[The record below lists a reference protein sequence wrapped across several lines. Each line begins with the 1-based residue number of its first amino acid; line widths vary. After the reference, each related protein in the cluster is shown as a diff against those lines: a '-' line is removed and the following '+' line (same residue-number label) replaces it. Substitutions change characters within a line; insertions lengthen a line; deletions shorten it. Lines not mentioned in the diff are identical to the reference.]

1 MRLIRGRFLVRHW
14 LKSPWRLY
22 HLHRLVP
29 QRLAGGSKEQPP
41 VTTPEGRSMVLNA
54 TGLMRRPCT
63 LAC

>member
-1 MRLIRGRFLVRHW
+1 MNETYTREISCLPHW

-41 VTTPEGRSMVLNA
+41 VTTP
-54 TGLMRRPCT
+54 
-63 LAC
+63 